1 MITNSIQSTP
11 PVTPSSSGEN
21 TPPPVLP
28 VTINNVE
35 TVPKSIAA
43 TSREAMEVDS
53 VSVQNDVTP
62 ETFVAFMNKRKSTS
76 PTPVTFRN
84 LKFSPY
90 ATYNLREYRGPLHFK
105 NDKFIDLELYCF
117 NISKGMNVKFNDC
130 IIETGEHKLNWLK
143 VDFGQTHWQGSTI
156 DGSYKGSRSE
166 IKSCYFS
173 DADMSQCTL
182 KNFRIYDSDTRRI
195 EGAKFTDSIMTN
207 MAFEGFR
214 GFDDVSYYEFED
226 TSFRNMQ
233 ATDLIWDA
241 VKCVKNV
248 DLTNAKITNFS
259 PLGGSE
265 FTDARFGIYEKSMI
279 TINPAMFNDVRKID
293 PYLDSINNVEMG
305 ALFLHTLDSI
315 PDKAVKH
322 DFAEQLI
329 QMIKNEPALSAT
341 YASSITLRQSLITHL
356 AHPDYDTSPGIQKF
370 IRDELLKEGNDIL
383 IPERL
388 RPFMYHVLST
398 LEDSELLGR
407 QFIVNQLIAEYPSLK
422 ERFYQITPI
431 KEFVKY
437 LENEKTMTGENSVY
451 HIFYNPDDM
460 KTALYLPVAEYKK
473 LVEANQVPQHFSFLQ
488 YRAGEENRI
497 IEESATVERQS
508 RVLSEFPA
516 LHSLWS
522 RADGLFTPVI
532 HSLFERSNTLDAG
545 EFARAQQIK
554 NQIISTFKHK
564 SYRTRRL
571 DLKNDANLLSEIFSP
586 FYIDG
591 SNADNA
597 RWQLVELMQREL
609 SPKIKQF
616 PEHEQKTIALLC
628 LIKTLSDVFYTR
640 YCTMTDKSP
649 YAPRQLT
656 LKLIEDLKAFA
667 PEAISAS
674 EAALW
679 TSLLM
684 SISENELSS
693 SMELSRRMASYQI
706 SGNHGEE
713 MNKIMQLY
721 YPLS

>member
-1 MITNSIQSTP
+1 
-11 PVTPSSSGEN
+11 
-21 TPPPVLP
+21 
-28 VTINNVE
+28 
-35 TVPKSIAA
+35 
-43 TSREAMEVDS
+43 MEVDS
-53 VSVQNDVTP
+53 VPVQNDVTP
-62 ETFVAFMNKRKSTS
+62 ETFVAFMNKRKSTT
-76 PTPVTFRN
+76 PTPATFRN
-84 LKFSPY
+84 IKFSPY
-90 ATYNLREYRGPLHFK
+90 AEYNPREYRGPLHFK
-105 NDKFIDLELYCF
+105 NDTFIDMELYCF
-117 NISKGMNVKFNDC
+117 NISKDMNVKFNDC
-130 IIETGEHKLNWLK
+130 MIGTGEHKLSWLK
-143 VDFGQTHWQGSTI
+143 VDLGKTNWQGSTI

-182 KNFRIYDSDTRRI
+182 KNFRIYDSDTRLI
-195 EGAKFTDSIMTN
+195 AGAKFTDSTMIN

-214 GFDDVSYYEFED
+214 GLDDISYYKFED

-233 ATDLIWDA
+233 ATNLTWDA
-241 VKCVKNV
+241 VQCAKNV
-248 DLTNAKITNFS
+248 DLINAKITKFS
-259 PLGGSE
+259 PLGGTE
-265 FTDARFGIYEKSMI
+265 FTDARFGIYQKRMI

-293 PYLDSINNVEMG
+293 PYLDNINNVALG

-315 PDKAVKH
+315 PDKTVKH

-329 QMIKNEPALSAT
+329 QMIKHEPVLSVI
-341 YASSITLRQSLITHL
+341 YANSITLRQSIITHL
-356 AHPDYDTSPGIQKF
+356 AHSDYDTSPKIQNF
-370 IRDELLKEGNDIL
+370 ITTELLKEGNDIL
-383 IPERL
+383 IPESL
-388 RPFMYHVLST
+388 RPSMYRALCA

-422 ERFYQITPI
+422 ERFYQVTPI

-437 LENEKTMTGENSVY
+437 LENEKTTTGGNSVY

-460 KTALYLPVAEYKK
+460 KTALYLPVTEYKK
-473 LVEANQVPQHFSFLQ
+473 LVEANQVPQQFSFLQ
-488 YRAGEENRI
+488 YRAGEENRV

-522 RADGLFTPVI
+522 RADGLFTPVV

-545 EFARAQQIK
+545 QAARAQQIK
-554 NQIISTFKHK
+554 NQMISMFKHK

-571 DLKNDANLLSEIFSP
+571 DLKNDANLLSEMFAP

-591 SNADNA
+591 PNADNA

-616 PEHEQKTIALLC
+616 PGHEQKTIAIVY
-628 LIKTLSDVFYTR
+628 LIRTLSDIFYTR
-640 YCTMTDKSP
+640 YCTVTDKSP

-667 PEAISAS
+667 PEAISED

-684 SISENELSS
+684 PKSENELSS
-693 SMELSRRMASYQI
+693 SVALARRMDSYQI
-706 SGNHGEE
+706 SGRYGEE